1 MNKLYTKALGKKNKN
16 LASDNKRMKVIL
28 DEC

>member
-1 MNKLYTKALGKKNKN
+1 MGQLFIKALGKKNKN
-16 LASDNKRMKVIL
+16 LVSDNNRMKVIL